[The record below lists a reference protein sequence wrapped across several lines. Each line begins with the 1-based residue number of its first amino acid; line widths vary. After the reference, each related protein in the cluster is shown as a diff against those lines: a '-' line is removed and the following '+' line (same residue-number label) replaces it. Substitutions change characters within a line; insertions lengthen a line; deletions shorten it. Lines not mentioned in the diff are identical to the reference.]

1 MQITYNLYA
10 YGLLK
15 IESMFV
21 IIIFFVEMSNVYF
34 FFLKINNKIKNMTL
48 AQKLNNFFLFFQ

>member
-48 AQKLNNFFLFFQ
+48 A